1 MLMTDYIVGTGD
13 HYAGRSMNGSGP
25 EEATGDI
32 QVVARVAQLLRLV
45 TPQQPV
51 LKVPD
56 VVRSVG
62 LGRTTVVRYLNSLAN
77 VGILER
83 REDGGYVLGPLQQQL
98 GALAL
103 HGTRVLDLADPE
115 LSDLAADA
123 GVTAVLSVWGGHGP
137 VVVRCIEP
145 PDAITAISV
154 RVGGTLTI
162 DSAQALVFQAFLPER
177 DYHQRLLSQL
187 PSDQQRAL
195 QSQIDQV
202 RADGFVSNQQVAQG
216 LVANA
221 VPIMDSRSSIVA
233 SIALV
238 GTVHALSE
246 NPRTGQSRALML
258 TARRLSEALGYR
270 GEMPFATLT
279 EIPH

>member
-1 MLMTDYIVGTGD
+1 MN
-13 HYAGRSMNGSGP
+13 RSGA
-25 EEATGDI
+25 EEETGDI

-51 LKVPD
+51 LRVAD
-56 VVRSVG
+56 VVRSLA
-62 LGRTTVVRYLNSLAN
+62 LGRTTVARYLNSLAN

-83 REDGGYVLGPLQQQL
+83 REDGGYVLGPLQLQL

-103 HGTRVLDLADPE
+103 HDTRVIDLADPE

-162 DSAQALVFQAFLPER
+162 DSAQALVFQAFLP
-177 DYHQRLLSQL
+177 DSYYHHRLLSQL
-187 PSDQQRAL
+187 PQDQQDAL
-195 QSQIDQV
+195 QAQIDQV
-202 RADGFVSNQQVAQG
+202 RAAGFVSNQQVAQG

-221 VPIMDSRSSIVA
+221 VPVMDGRARIVA

-238 GTVHALSE
+238 GTVHALSDD
-246 NPRTGQSRALML
+246 PRTGQSRALML
-258 TARRLSEALGYR
+258 TARRLSETLGFR
-270 GEMPFATLT
+270 GEMPFAALA
-279 EIPH
+279 EITHLGDTG